1 MAQTVITSAFERYK
15 AQEAAGGRR
24 ILLDR
29 YIFASIPDLDPDT
42 PPGKDDAMPA
52 AEHIVWR
59 QNVDTSG
66 MVNEDV
72 VTYSVTLME
81 NVGDFSFNWMG
92 LINSESGTLCLITH
106 LEPQMKV
113 RTADGRQGNVLN
125 YSSNLKFSGA
135 SEQTGITTPVST
147 WQIDFTARLRGMDEA
162 TRLASLDIY
171 GNAIFFNDA
180 FKVTKTGVGTA
191 MLSPGAAYLRGLRVE
206 MDQNTTLTYTAGKDQ
221 TISVDCALKGTLTGE
236 NAAVFTLVNQPTRD
250 YIDGLGFAHFVEPIA
265 RIARDGTIT
274 DLRKTRKPTS
284 QVLDGDYLSVAG
296 NLKEIA
302 AQGANAVSEAR
313 RHLNL
318 GSSATCNVGKEEGT
332 VAAGDDLRITGAM
345 QKDQNGADIPDK
357 AAFIEHIGMKDTLN
371 PTQRVSI
378 GSIGNGA
385 FDGSTPCINIGDSD
399 SGFIGSA
406 DGVIDIYCNNIRVG
420 YINNTGL
427 HMLTDIYSGDA
438 RITTNG
444 DILGSVW
451 ENNWLSIW
459 LKNQL
464 NTRGTIDWINNQLTI
479 RDNNINARATI
490 NWVNQNFA
498 NKNTASLATNGWFR
512 DATTGW
518 MVQWGTYPGGTGT
531 YIVNLPQPF
540 PHAALWVLGWVNGA
554 LSYGD
559 DDWSNSAGL
568 VNNSQIRVTVDH
580 GWSTS
585 WIAIGY

>member
-29 YIFASIPDLDPDT
+29 YIFASIPDLDPAT

-81 NVGDFSFNWMG
+81 SVGDFSFNWMG

-191 MLSPGAAYLRGLRVE
+191 MLSPGAAYLRGLRME
-206 MDQNTTLTYTAGKDQ
+206 LDKNTTLTYTADKEQ

-236 NAAVFTLVNQPTRD
+236 NAAVFTLVNQPARD

-284 QVLDGDYLSVAG
+284 QVLDGDYLRVAG

-302 AQGANAVSEAR
+302 DKGENAIGEAR

-318 GSSATCNVGKEEGT
+318 GNSATRDVGETENT
-332 VAAGDDLRITGAM
+332 VAAG
-345 QKDQNGADIPDK
+345 
-357 AAFIEHIGMKDTLN
+357 
-371 PTQRVSI
+371 
-378 GSIGNGA
+378 
-385 FDGSTPCINIGDSD
+385 
-399 SGFIGSA
+399 
-406 DGVIDIYCNNIRVG
+406 
-420 YINNTGL
+420 
-427 HMLTDIYSGDA
+427 
-438 RITTNG
+438 
-444 DILGSVW
+444 
-451 ENNWLSIW
+451 
-459 LKNQL
+459 
-464 NTRGTIDWINNQLTI
+464 
-479 RDNNINARATI
+479 
-490 NWVNQNFA
+490 
-498 NKNTASLATNGWFR
+498 
-512 DATTGW
+512 
-518 MVQWGTYPGGTGT
+518 
-531 YIVNLPQPF
+531 
-540 PHAALWVLGWVNGA
+540 
-554 LSYGD
+554 
-559 DDWSNSAGL
+559 
-568 VNNSQIRVTVDH
+568 
-580 GWSTS
+580 
-585 WIAIGY
+585 

>member
-29 YIFASIPDLDPDT
+29 YIFASIPDLDPAT

-81 NVGDFSFNWMG
+81 SVGDFSFNWMG

-191 MLSPGAAYLRGLRVE
+191 MLSPGAAYLRGLRME
-206 MDQNTTLTYTAGKDQ
+206 LDKNTTLTYTADKEQ

-236 NAAVFTLVNQPTRD
+236 NAAVFTLVNQPARD

-284 QVLDGDYLSVAG
+284 QVLDGDYLRVAG

-302 AQGANAVSEAR
+302 DKGENAIGEAR

-318 GSSATCNVGKEEGT
+318 GNSATRDVGKTKNT
-332 VAAGDDLRITGAM
+332 VAAGDDPRITGAM
-345 QKDQNGADIPDK
+345 QKDRNGDDIPDRELFVNNLLKELLSSICPAGTPIPWPSDVLPDRDKYAFMQGQTFDRAAYPLLAK
-357 AAFIEHIGMKDTLN
+357 AYPSGVIPDLRGWTIKGKPASGRAALSQEMDGNKSHTHTARALETDLGTKTTSRFDYGTKSTSEDGEHDHEFGN
-371 PTQRVSI
+371 RVWSYW
-378 GSIGNGA
+378 GDSNHLSLHVGNGERTKP
-385 FDGSTPCINIGDSD
+385 GGRHVHTIYIG
-399 SGFIGSA
+399 GHEHTMYIGPHGHIVIVDA
-406 DGVIDIYCNNIRVG
+406 DGNAETTVKNIAF
-420 YINNTGL
+420 N
-427 HMLTDIYSGDA
+427 
-438 RITTNG
+438 
-444 DILGSVW
+444 
-451 ENNWLSIW
+451 
-459 LKNQL
+459 
-464 NTRGTIDWINNQLTI
+464 
-479 RDNNINARATI
+479 
-490 NWVNQNFA
+490 
-498 NKNTASLATNGWFR
+498 
-512 DATTGW
+512 
-518 MVQWGTYPGGTGT
+518 
-531 YIVNLPQPF
+531 YIVRL
-540 PHAALWVLGWVNGA
+540 A
-554 LSYGD
+554 
-559 DDWSNSAGL
+559 
-568 VNNSQIRVTVDH
+568 
-580 GWSTS
+580 
-585 WIAIGY
+585 